1 MKKTKCN
8 SKDELILVLKSWLKT
23 NEITIGNGENKTGN
37 TKWIFLKINENKYY
51 INADTTREGIKV
63 FVKNHEE
70 NNSLKIIQNNRSV
83 YKKVSNDINGKA
95 IKGLYFY
102 SESIGQREI

>member
-8 SKDELILVLKSWLKT
+8 SKDELITTLKNWLKT
-23 NEITIGNGENKTGN
+23 NENTIGNGEIKTGN
-37 TKWIFLKINENKYY
+37 TKIIFLKLNDNKYY
-51 INADTTREGIKV
+51 INADTTREGIEV

-70 NNSLKIIQNNRSV
+70 NNSWMIIQNNRGV
-83 YKKVSNDINGKA
+83 HKKISNDINSKT

>member
-8 SKDELILVLKSWLKT
+8 SKDELILVLKCWLKT

-37 TKWIFLKINENKYY
+37 TKWIFLKLNDNKYY
-51 INADTTREGIKV
+51 INADTTEEGIKV

-70 NNSLKIIQNNRSV
+70 NNSWKVIANR
-83 YKKVSNDINGKA
+83 KNIFNKVSNDINGNP
-95 IKGLYFY
+95 IQGLCFY
-102 SESIGQREI
+102 SDAIGQREI